1 MTLWGGRFS
10 QKLDDLAWA
19 LNSSLP
25 VDQRMAI
32 QDVDGSIA
40 WASAIHKA
48 GILSDEEHASI
59 SLGLD
64 TIHKEFSSGQFS
76 FVPSDE
82 DIHTAVE
89 RRLSELIGAAAGKLH
104 TGRSR
109 NDQVA
114 TDFRLWV
121 LQAIP
126 ELTSAFNNLQTALV
140 EQAELA
146 LPHPQ
151 PFSQREKGVPSPTGE
166 GKGEGEPTIMPGYTH
181 LQRAQPILL
190 AHWWLSHYW
199 ALKRDVERL
208 QDLTKRVTVLPLG
221 SGALAGAPFAVDR
234 DSLAKSL
241 GFAEVSQNSLD
252 AVSDRDFAAEY
263 LFVCSMAA
271 VHLSKLAEQVVLYT
285 TAEFGFLEL
294 SDAFSTG
301 SSLMPQKKNP
311 DVFELTRGKAGTL
324 IGLLTGLMS
333 TLKGLPS
340 TYDKDLQEDK
350 APVFQATDTL
360 LSILPVMAAA
370 LRTITVKPERMRSAI
385 DSTMMATDL
394 ADYLVEKGLP
404 FREAHSL
411 AGRVVREAGEKNVR
425 MEELPLEAYQAIGPF
440 EADVYQVF
448 DPLES
453 INKRNTVGGTSL
465 QSVKNQISKC
475 RENIQT
481 LK

>member
-19 LNSSLP
+19 LNASLP

-32 QDVDGSIA
+32 QDVDGSLA
-40 WASAIHKA
+40 WADALHKA
-48 GILSDEEHASI
+48 NILSDEERASI
-59 SLGLD
+59 SLGLA
-64 TIHKEFSSGQFS
+64 TVKKEFASGKFL

-89 RRLSELIGAAAGKLH
+89 RRLTELIGAAAGKLH

-114 TDFRLWV
+114 TDFRLWM

-126 ELTSAFNNLQTALV
+126 NLHSAFRLLQSALV

-146 LPHPQ
+146 
-151 PFSQREKGVPSPTGE
+151 GE
-166 GKGEGEPTIMPGYTH
+166 TLMPGYTH

-190 AHWWLSHYW
+190 AHWWLSHYHP
-199 ALKRDVERL
+199 LQRDRERL
-208 QDLTKRVTVLPLG
+208 TDLTARVSILPLG
-221 SGALAGAPFAVDR
+221 SGALAGTPVPVDR
-234 DSLAKSL
+234 VALAESL
-241 GFAEVSQNSLD
+241 GFAEPSSNSLD

-263 LFVCSMAA
+263 LFCATMIGI
-271 VHLSKLAEQVVLYT
+271 HLSKLSEQIVLYT
-285 TAEFGFLEL
+285 SAEFGFFEL

-324 IGLLTGLMS
+324 LGLLTGLLA

-350 APVFQATDTL
+350 APVFAATDTL
-360 LSILPVMAAA
+360 LAILPVIAGA
-370 LRTITVKPERMRSAI
+370 LRTITAKPERMRNAI
-385 DSTMMATDL
+385 DSFMMATDL
-394 ADYLVEKGLP
+394 ADYLVSKGIP
-404 FREAHSL
+404 FRETHAI
-411 AGRVVREAGEKNVR
+411 AGKAVREAGEKNIGL
-425 MEELPLEAYQAIGPF
+425 EELSLEAYQALCPAF

-448 DPLES
+448 DPLKSVE
-453 INKRNTVGGTSL
+453 KRNAIGGTSP
-465 QSVKNQISKC
+465 QSVKMQIAECKMQ
-475 RENIQT
+475 IA
-481 LK
+481 K

>member
-40 WASAIHKA
+40 WADAIHKA

-59 SLGLD
+59 ALGLD
-64 TIHKEFSSGQFS
+64 TVRKEFASGEFS
-76 FVPSDE
+76 FVPTDE

-89 RRLSELIGAAAGKLH
+89 RRLGELIGVAAGKLH

-114 TDFRLWV
+114 TDFRLWM
-121 LQAIP
+121 LNAIP
-126 ELTSAFNNLQTALV
+126 ELHSAFLNLQSTLV

-146 LPHPQ
+146 
-151 PFSQREKGVPSPTGE
+151 GE
-166 GKGEGEPTIMPGYTH
+166 TIMPGYTH

-190 AHWWLSHYW
+190 GHWWLSHYW

-208 QDLTKRVTVLPLG
+208 QDLTKRVSVLPLG
-221 SGALAGAPFAVDR
+221 SGALAGAPFTVDR
-234 DSLAKSL
+234 DALAKSL

-263 LFVCSMAA
+263 LFVCSMASI
-271 VHLSKLAEQVVLYT
+271 HLSKLAEQVVLYT
-285 TAEFGFLEL
+285 TAEFGFFEL

-311 DVFELTRGKAGTL
+311 DVFELTRGKAGTM
-324 IGLLTGLMS
+324 IGLLTGLMA

-370 LRTITVKPERMRSAI
+370 LRTITVKADRMRKAI

-394 ADYLVEKGLP
+394 ADYLVNKGVP
-404 FREAHSL
+404 FREAHSM
-411 AGRVVREAGEKNVR
+411 AGKVVRAAGEANVR
-425 MEELPLEAYQAIGPF
+425 MEEMSLEAYQAIGPF
-440 EADVYQVF
+440 EADVVQVF

-465 QSVKNQISKC
+465 QSVKNQLAGIRQLQSLDKS
-475 RENIQT
+475 
-481 LK
+481 

>member
-1 MTLWGGRFS
+1 MTLWGGRFTQS
-10 QKLDDLAWA
+10 LDSLAWA

-40 WASAIHKA
+40 WAAAIHNA
-48 GILSDEEHASI
+48 GILTDEEHASI

-64 TIHKEFSSGQFS
+64 TVRKEFASGEFIFQ
-76 FVPSDE
+76 PSDE

-114 TDFRLWV
+114 TDFRLWM

-126 ELTSAFNNLQTALV
+126 ELHSSFLNLQSALV

-146 LPHPQ
+146 
-151 PFSQREKGVPSPTGE
+151 GE
-166 GKGEGEPTIMPGYTH
+166 TIMPGYTH

-190 AHWWLSHYW
+190 GHWWLSHYW

-208 QDLTKRVTVLPLG
+208 NDLTKRVSVLPLG
-221 SGALAGAPFAVDR
+221 SGALAGAPFALDR
-234 DSLAKSL
+234 DALAKNL
-241 GFAEVSQNSLD
+241 GFSEVSQNSLD

-263 LFVCSMAA
+263 LFVCSMAS
-271 VHLSKLAEQVVLYT
+271 VHLSKLAEQIVLYT
-285 TAEFGFLEL
+285 TAEFGFFEL

-311 DVFELTRGKAGTL
+311 DVFELTRGKAGTM

-350 APVFQATDTL
+350 APVFAATDTL

-394 ADYLVEKGLP
+394 ADYLVEKGVP

-411 AGRVVREAGEKNVR
+411 AGKVVRAAGEGNVR
-425 MEELPLEAYQAIGPF
+425 MEELPLEAYQAISPVF
-440 EADVYQVF
+440 EADVVKVF

-465 QSVKNQISKC
+465 QSVKNQISKIKG
-475 RENIQT
+475 E
-481 LK
+481 

>member
-1 MTLWGGRFS
+1 M
-10 QKLDDLAWA
+10 
-19 LNSSLP
+19 
-25 VDQRMAI
+25 
-32 QDVDGSIA
+32 
-40 WASAIHKA
+40 
-48 GILSDEEHASI
+48 
-59 SLGLD
+59 
-64 TIHKEFSSGQFS
+64 
-76 FVPSDE
+76 
-82 DIHTAVE
+82 
-89 RRLSELIGAAAGKLH
+89 
-104 TGRSR
+104 
-109 NDQVA
+109 
-114 TDFRLWV
+114 
-121 LQAIP
+121 LQAVP
-126 ELTSAFNNLQTALV
+126 QLDSAFRILQSALLN
-140 EQAELA
+140 QAELA
-146 LPHPQ
+146 
-151 PFSQREKGVPSPTGE
+151 GE
-166 GKGEGEPTIMPGYTH
+166 IIMPGYTH

-199 ALKRDVERL
+199 ALKRDLERL
-208 QDLTKRVTVLPLG
+208 QDLTKRVSVLPLG

-234 DSLAKSL
+234 DALAKSL

-263 LFVCSMAA
+263 LFCCSMAA
-271 VHLSKLAEQVVLYT
+271 IHLSKFAEQVVLYT

-324 IGLLTGLMS
+324 IGLLTGLMA

-394 ADYLVEKGLP
+394 ADYLVNKGVP
-404 FREAHSL
+404 FREAHSM
-411 AGRVVREAGEKNVR
+411 AGKVVRAAGERNVR
-425 MEELPLEAYQAIGPF
+425 MEEMPLEAYQAIGPF

-453 INKRNTVGGTSL
+453 IQKRNTVGGTSL
-465 QSVKNQISKC
+465 QSVKNQISKIKG
-475 RENIQT
+475 E
-481 LK
+481 

>member
-32 QDVDGSIA
+32 QDVEGSIA
-40 WASAIHKA
+40 WAAAIHNA
-48 GILSDEEHASI
+48 GILTDEEHASL

-64 TIHKEFSSGQFS
+64 TVRKEFASGEFIFQ
-76 FVPSDE
+76 PADE

-114 TDFRLWV
+114 TDFRLWM
-121 LQAIP
+121 LNAIP
-126 ELTSAFNNLQTALV
+126 ELHSAFSNLQSALV

-146 LPHPQ
+146 
-151 PFSQREKGVPSPTGE
+151 GE
-166 GKGEGEPTIMPGYTH
+166 TIMPGYTH

-190 AHWWLSHYW
+190 GHWWLSHYW

-208 QDLTKRVTVLPLG
+208 QDLTKRVSVLPLG
-221 SGALAGAPFAVDR
+221 SGALAGAPFALDR
-234 DSLAKSL
+234 DALAKSL
-241 GFAEVSQNSLD
+241 GFVEVSQNSLD

-263 LFVCSMAA
+263 LFVCSMAS
-271 VHLSKLAEQVVLYT
+271 VHLSKLAEQIVLYT
-285 TAEFGFLEL
+285 TAEFGFFEL

-311 DVFELTRGKAGTL
+311 DVFELTRGKAGTM
-324 IGLLTGLMS
+324 IGLLTGMMS

-350 APVFQATDTL
+350 APVFAATDTL

-370 LRTITVKPERMRSAI
+370 LRTITVKPERMRGAI

-394 ADYLVEKGLP
+394 ADYLVAKGVP

-411 AGRVVREAGEKNVR
+411 AGKVVRAAGEGKVR
-425 MEELPLEAYQAIGPF
+425 MEELPLEAYQAISPVF
-440 EADVYQVF
+440 EADVYHVF

-465 QSVKNQISKC
+465 QSVKNQIKKIKG
-475 RENIQT
+475 E
-481 LK
+481 

>member
-10 QKLDDLAWA
+10 QSLDSLAFN
-19 LNSSLP
+19 LNASLT
-25 VDQRMAI
+25 VDQRMAL

-40 WASAIHKA
+40 WAKAIHHA
-48 GILSDEEHASI
+48 RILSDDEHASI
-59 SLGLD
+59 SLGLA
-64 TIHKEFSSGQFS
+64 TVREEFSSGR
-76 FVPSDE
+76 FVFAPADE

-89 RRLSELIGAAAGKLH
+89 RRLTALIGPVAGKLH

-114 TDFRLWV
+114 TDFRLWM
-121 LQAIP
+121 LGAIP
-126 ELTSAFNNLQTALV
+126 ELLSAFRLLQAALV

-146 LPHPQ
+146 
-151 PFSQREKGVPSPTGE
+151 GE
-166 GKGEGEPTIMPGYTH
+166 IIMPGYTH

-199 ALKRDVERL
+199 ALQRDVERL
-208 QDLTKRVTVLPLG
+208 TDLTKRVSVLPLG

-234 DSLAKSL
+234 EFLARSL
-241 GFAEVSQNSLD
+241 GFAAISQNSLD
-252 AVSDRDFAAEY
+252 VVSDRDFAAEY

-271 VHLSKLAEQVVLYT
+271 VHLSRLSEQVVLYT
-285 TAEFGFLEL
+285 TSEFGFLEL

-324 IGLLTGLMS
+324 LGLLTGLLA

-360 LSILPVMAAA
+360 LAILPVMAGA
-370 LRTITVKPERMRSAI
+370 LRTITVKAEEMRAAI

-394 ADYLVEKGLP
+394 ADYAVAKGVP

-411 AGRVVREAGEKNVR
+411 AGKVVRAAGEGNVR
-425 MEELPLEAYQAIGPF
+425 MEELPLEAYQAISSVF

-453 INKRNTVGGTSL
+453 VKKRNTVGGTSL
-465 QSVKNQISKC
+465 QSVKHQIQK
-475 RENIQT
+475 I
-481 LK
+481 KGD